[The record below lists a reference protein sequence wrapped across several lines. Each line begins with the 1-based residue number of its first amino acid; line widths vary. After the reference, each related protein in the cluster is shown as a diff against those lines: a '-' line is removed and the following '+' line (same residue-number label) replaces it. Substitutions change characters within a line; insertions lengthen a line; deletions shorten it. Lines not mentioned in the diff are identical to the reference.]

1 MPTAYGAEFRQDVI
15 DVARKGEAPLAQIA
29 KDFGLSVTTLKRWIA
44 IAERKESGTGPAS
57 DDSAEMRELK
67 KRNRLLEQE
76 NEILRRAAAYLARD
90 INPKMTYPLVTDLAA
105 DGVPVAVTCRVL
117 GFSKQGYYRWRAS
130 PVTERDWVDAHL
142 VNAALNIHADDPA
155 FGYRFIADE
164 LPGKGITAGENRVQR
179 LCKDHGIWSV
189 FSKKRGLNRRPGP
202 PVHDDLVERDF
213 TAAAPNE
220 LWLTD
225 ITEHPTAEGKLYLFA
240 VKDVYSGMI
249 VGYSMDSRMKSS
261 LAVAALENAVRARK
275 PAGTVVHSDRGSQF
289 RSRRFVESLRR
300 QGLTGSMGRVGACAD
315 NAAMES
321 FFSLLQKNIL
331 DRQRWLTRQDLR
343 LAITTWIE
351 RTYHRR
357 RRQRRLGKLT
367 PIEYETINRTA
378 LTAA

>member
-15 DVARKGEAPLAQIA
+15 DVARKGEAPLAQTA

-44 IAERKESGTGPAS
+44 IAERKETGAGPAAAE
-57 DDSAEMRELK
+57 SAEMRELK

-90 INPKMTYPLVTDLAA
+90 INPKMIYPLVTDLAA

-130 PVTERDWVDAHL
+130 PVTERDWADAHL
-142 VNAALNIHADDPA
+142 VNAALDIHVDDPA

-164 LPGKGITAGENRVQR
+164 LPEKGVTAGENRVQR
-179 LCKDHGIWSV
+179 LCRDHGIWSV
-189 FSKKRGLNRRPGP
+189 FSKKRGLNRKPGP

-225 ITEHPTAEGKLYLFA
+225 ITEHPTAEGKLYLCA
-240 VKDVYSGMI
+240 VKDVYSGRI

-261 LAVAALENAVRARK
+261 LAVAALENAVRTRR
-275 PAGTVVHSDRGSQF
+275 PAATVVHSDRGSQF
-289 RSRRFVESLRR
+289 RSRRFVESLRHH
-300 QGLTGSMGRVGACAD
+300 GLTGSMGRVGACAD

-321 FFSLLQKNIL
+321 FFSLLQKNVL
-331 DRQRWLTRQDLR
+331 DRQRWLTRKELR
-343 LAITTWIE
+343 LAITSWIE

>member
-1 MPTAYGAEFRQDVI
+1 MI
-15 DVARKGEAPLAQIA
+15 
-29 KDFGLSVTTLKRWIA
+29 
-44 IAERKESGTGPAS
+44 
-57 DDSAEMRELK
+57 
-67 KRNRLLEQE
+67 
-76 NEILRRAAAYLARD
+76 
-90 INPKMTYPLVTDLAA
+90 YPLVTDLAA

-117 GFSKQGYYRWRAS
+117 EFSKQGYYRWRVS
-130 PVTERDWVDAHL
+130 PVTDRDWADAHL
-142 VNAALNIHADDPA
+142 VNAALDIHDDDPA

-164 LPGKGITAGENRVQR
+164 LPEKGVTAGENRVQR
-179 LCKDHGIWSV
+179 LCRDHGIWYV
-189 FSKKRGLNRRPGP
+189 FSKKRGLNRKPGP

-225 ITEHPTAEGKLYLFA
+225 ITEHPTGEGKLYLCA
-240 VKDVYSGMI
+240 VKDVYSGRI

-261 LAVAALENAVRARK
+261 LAVAALENAVRSRH

-289 RSRRFVESLRR
+289 RSRRFVESLRHH
-300 QGLTGSMGRVGACAD
+300 GLTGSMGRVGACAD

-321 FFSLLQKNIL
+321 FFSLLQKNVL
-331 DRQRWLTRQDLR
+331 DRQRWTTRQELR

-378 LTAA
+378 LIAA